1 MKITTAMRVHRILKA
16 LKNYEHAQP
25 QVDELT
31 CPSRISNLGALLGYY
46 RNSNIEEDV
55 VAIFDQGL
63 TWNDNG
69 NLIVLRFIDVIDV
82 ELTDGK
88 NSESLLLKMKG
99 SQTVDLPIKGR
110 HERCY
115 DSLEVLR
122 FLRRVMTDAK
132 HQNPLCIQ

>member
-1 MKITTAMRVHRILKA
+1 MRVHRILKA
-16 LKNYEHAQP
+16 LKNYEHARP
-25 QVDELT
+25 QVDALT
-31 CPSRISNLGALLGYY
+31 SPSRISNLGALLGHY

-63 TWNDNG
+63 SWNDNG
-69 NLIVLRFIDVIDV
+69 NLIVLRFIDIVDV

-88 NSESLLLKMKG
+88 KSESLLLKMKG
-99 SQTVDLPIKGR
+99 SQAVDLPIKGH

-122 FLRRVMTDAK
+122 FLRRVMTDATR
-132 HQNPLCIQ
+132 QNPLCIQ